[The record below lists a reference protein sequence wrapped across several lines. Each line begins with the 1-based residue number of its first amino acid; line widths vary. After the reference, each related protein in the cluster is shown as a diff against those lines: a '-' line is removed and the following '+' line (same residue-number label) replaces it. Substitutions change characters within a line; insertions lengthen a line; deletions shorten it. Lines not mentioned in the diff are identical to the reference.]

1 MKTKAVKWRDIA
13 YPVLVVLGVYLILY
27 LYCGEILTH
36 NPYNSY
42 TKQCLAWLSGRLDL
56 GQNYEWL
63 ELAVFEG
70 KYFVSFPPF
79 PSYVFLPFALIFGES
94 NPESLFNL
102 LVALAGVV
110 YCVLTAWE
118 YELREGYAVMLPIF
132 LYVGGA
138 VFPLPLS
145 IGVWFVA
152 QNMSF
157 TLTLMSIYYA
167 KRGRKGLS
175 LFLLCCASGC
185 RPFQIVYLPLIVYI
199 YTHHPNTGTIGLKEY
214 LLKRTVVFLPTVFL
228 ASSYLLLNFLRF
240 GNPLEFGH
248 NYLPEFTNS
257 EHGQFHVSYM
267 LQNLY
272 NLIRLPEFSLDGKMS
287 IPQFNGMNILIC
299 FPIFL
304 WWLFAVLKTK
314 SVTGLDLLALG
325 GIAVHILL
333 LVSHKTM
340 GGYHYGN
347 RYIADT
353 LPAVFA
359 AVCSSKLDIKYN
371 HFLIFQGML
380 LLGALFNALGYS
392 QFLQGGP

>member
-1 MKTKAVKWRDIA
+1 MKTKAATWRDIA
-13 YPVLVVLGVYLILY
+13 YPVLVVLGIYLILY

-63 ELAVFEG
+63 ELAVFED

-118 YELREGYAVMLPIF
+118 YGLREGYAVMLPIF

-175 LFLLCCASGC
+175 LFLLISRSTTKCKCCIC
-185 RPFQIVYLPLIVYI
+185 I
-199 YTHHPNTGTIGLKEY
+199 
-214 LLKRTVVFLPTVFL
+214 
-228 ASSYLLLNFLRF
+228 
-240 GNPLEFGH
+240 
-248 NYLPEFTNS
+248 S
-257 EHGQFHVSYM
+257 E
-267 LQNLY
+267 
-272 NLIRLPEFSLDGKMS
+272 
-287 IPQFNGMNILIC
+287 
-299 FPIFL
+299 
-304 WWLFAVLKTK
+304 
-314 SVTGLDLLALG
+314 
-325 GIAVHILL
+325 
-333 LVSHKTM
+333 
-340 GGYHYGN
+340 
-347 RYIADT
+347 
-353 LPAVFA
+353 
-359 AVCSSKLDIKYN
+359 
-371 HFLIFQGML
+371 
-380 LLGALFNALGYS
+380 
-392 QFLQGGP
+392 